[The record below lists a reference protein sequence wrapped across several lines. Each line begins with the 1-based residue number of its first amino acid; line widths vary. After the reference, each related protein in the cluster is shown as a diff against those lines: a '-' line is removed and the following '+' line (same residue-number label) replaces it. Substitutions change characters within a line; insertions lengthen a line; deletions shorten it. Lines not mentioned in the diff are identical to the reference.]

1 MVGLQISGVGMTKRA
16 RFWLMIAVL
25 AGAGIGFHHV
35 SHGEAIPL
43 SKPLSTLPLQLEDW
57 QGVDLLIEPRIVQAL
72 GVSDYLNRVYRAP
85 DSHLVFLYVGYYK
98 SQRPGVSIH
107 SPKNCLP
114 GAGWEPVSAGYRAL
128 TGPGGRRVLV
138 NQYVVENGLRRQFVL
153 YWYQS
158 HGRVVA
164 SEYRGKMYMVLDAL
178 RLNRTD
184 AALVRVSTGTLN
196 GNEQASL
203 DRMVAFAEQFLVRSQ
218 GLLPD

>member
-1 MVGLQISGVGMTKRA
+1 MTKSV

-25 AGAGIGFHHV
+25 AGAAIGFHYL

-43 SKPLSTLPLQLEDW
+43 SKPLSTLPMQFEDW
-57 QGVDLLIEPRIVQAL
+57 QGADLPIEPRIVQAL
-72 GVSDYLNRVYRAP
+72 GVSDYLNRMYQTP
-85 DSHLVFLYVGYYK
+85 DLYPVFLYVAYYR
-98 SQRPGVSIH
+98 SQRTGVSIH

-114 GAGWEPVSAGYRAL
+114 GAGWEPVRAGHVAL
-128 TGPGGRRVLV
+128 VAPGGRRVLV
-138 NQYVVENGLRRQFVL
+138 NQYEVENGLHRQLVL

-178 RLNRTD
+178 RMNRTD
-184 AALVRVSTGTLN
+184 AALVRISTPVLKGEEQPSLARAVTLA
-196 GNEQASL
+196 E
-203 DRMVAFAEQFLVRSQ
+203 AFLARSS

>member
-1 MVGLQISGVGMTKRA
+1 MAGPEFERVGMSKRA

-25 AGAGIGFHHV
+25 AGASIGLHHL
-35 SHGEAIPL
+35 SHGEAVPL
-43 SKPLSTLPLQLEDW
+43 SRPLSTLPVHLEDW
-57 QGVDLLIEPRIVQAL
+57 QGADLAIEPRIVQAL
-72 GVSDYLNRVYRAP
+72 GVNDYLNRVYQAP

-98 SQRPGVSIH
+98 SQRTGVSLH

-128 TGPGGRRVLV
+128 TGAGGRRVLV
-138 NQYVVENGLRRQFVL
+138 NQYVVENGLRRQLVL

-184 AALVRVSTGTLN
+184 AALVRVSTGILD

-203 DRMVAFAEQFLVRSQ
+203 DRSIAFAEQFLVRSQ